1 MNINPNRFVQILNET
16 STRLSDDGL
25 AKITDIQTKLNYV
38 NNGKVITATN
48 MLDAFIAATGTVVE
62 EYASPKAI
70 NYLA

>member
-38 NNGKVITATN
+38 NNGKVMTATN

-62 EYASPKAI
+62 EYTSPKAI

>member
-38 NNGKVITATN
+38 NNGKVMTVTN

-62 EYASPKAI
+62 EYTSPKAI

>member
-25 AKITDIQTKLNYV
+25 SKITDIQTKLNYV
-38 NNGKVITATN
+38 NNGKVMTATN

-62 EYASPKAI
+62 EYTAPKAI
-70 NYLA
+70 NYFA

>member
-25 AKITDIQTKLNYV
+25 AKITDIRTKLNYV
-38 NNGKVITATN
+38 NNGKVMTATN

-62 EYASPKAI
+62 EYTSPKAI